1 MIQKKQSLLLLA
13 LAILFSI
20 VLIGLPA
27 YWATASP
34 VTQEVETA
42 GTYRGLSPVVQ
53 FDVSPPLRDMKP
65 AELDFHAS
73 LEILDDRPTGLEGP
87 FGPQDVDPIVQQFA
101 GPNVIPGPLTS
112 FNGPAGTGATPP
124 DPVGDVG
131 PNHYVAMSNLT
142 FAIYSKTG
150 TLLFGPVA
158 NNTLWAGFGGDCQ
171 TDNSGDPVVVHD
183 QIADRW
189 ILTQFTAS
197 GPTYF
202 NCIAVSTTSDP
213 TGSYFRYAV
222 DTGTNFPDYPK
233 YGVWSDGYYIS
244 TREFAGASFAGVG
257 AYALNRAEL
266 ISGDPTPTIVSF
278 LVPPGGTPYNLGD
291 GLLPADL
298 DGNTLPPSGSPE
310 YFVGSMDNGGPYG
323 APQDALTLWK
333 FSVNWTTP
341 AASTFVL
348 ANTIPVASFDTV
360 YPCTGTG
367 RACIPQ
373 PGTTVK
379 IDILSYRQRPTWRLA
394 YRNFGTH
401 ESLVTNQSVEA
412 VTNRAGIRWW
422 ELRSPNSSPFIF
434 QEGTYA
440 PDATHRW
447 MGSIAMDQAGNM
459 GLGFSASNATSV
471 FPSVWYTGRLVSD
484 PLGTM
489 PQGEGIIH
497 NGTGSQTSTGNR
509 WGDYTSM
516 NVDPADDCTFWYV
529 NQYLPTTSVSGWV
542 LRIGSFKFPSCN
554 SGPTPTPTN
563 TFTPTVTPT
572 PSNTPTPTNTPDPNS
587 TQIHV
592 SNIVMSV
599 GTSGN
604 SRNFGQAVVTI
615 VDPNNLPVNGATVFG
630 TFSGDSAGAV
640 SGVTNASGQVTLTSP
655 IKKNGANWTFC
666 VTNVTKA
673 GWTYNAAANVETCDS
688 TGGPTATPTPT
699 ATPSGATMHIGD
711 LDGASVPSGSRWNAT
726 VTITVHDQFD
736 APIAGV
742 TVTGSWSNGAT
753 GSGSCVTNASGQ
765 CTVTKTN
772 LRTTT
777 NSVTFTVTNAT
788 QASYTYQSSANH
800 DPESD
805 SNGTTIIVNKP

>member
-1 MIQKKQSLLLLA
+1 MIPKKQSLLLFVIA
-13 LAILFSI
+13 LVFSAL
-20 VLIGLPA
+20 LIGLPA

-34 VTQEVETA
+34 VAQDAEVVA
-42 GTYRGLSPVVQ
+42 TYRGLSPVVQ

-65 AELDFHAS
+65 AEMDFHSS
-73 LEILDDRPTGLEGP
+73 LEILDDRATGLEGP
-87 FGPQDVDPIVQQFA
+87 YGPQDVDPLVQQFN
-101 GPNVIPGPLTS
+101 GPNLIPSPLVS

-131 PNHYVAMSNLT
+131 PNHYVAMSNLS
-142 FAIYSKTG
+142 FAIYDKSG

-171 TDNSGDPVVVHD
+171 TDNSGDPIVVHD

-244 TREFAGASFAGVG
+244 TREFAGAGFAGVG

-266 ISGDPTPTIVSF
+266 ISGDPTPTIISF
-278 LVPPGGTPYNLGD
+278 LVPPGVTPYNVGD

-298 DGNTLPPSGSPE
+298 DGSTLPPTGSPE
-310 YFVGSMDNGGPYG
+310 YFVGSMDNGGPYS

-333 FSVNWTTP
+333 FTTNWTTP

-348 ANTIPVASFDTV
+348 ANTIPIAAYDTV
-360 YPCTGTG
+360 YPCSPTS
-367 RACIPQ
+367 RACLPQ

-422 ELRSPNSSPFIF
+422 EIRSPNTSPVIF
-434 QEGTYA
+434 QEGTYS

-459 GLGFSASNATSV
+459 ALGYSASNSSSV
-471 FPSVWYTGRLVSD
+471 FPSLWYTGRLAGD

-489 PQGEGIIH
+489 PQGEGVIH
-497 NGTGSQTSTGNR
+497 NGTGSQTSSGNR

-516 NVDPADDCTFWYV
+516 NVDPVDDCTFWYI
-529 NQYLPTTSVSGWV
+529 NEYYPTTSVSGWV
-542 LRIGSFKFPSCN
+542 LRIGAFKFPSCGG
-554 SGPTPTPTN
+554 GPTPTPS
-563 TFTPTVTPT
+563 PTATGAIPT
-572 PSNTPTPTNTPDPNS
+572 STPTPTNTP
-587 TQIHV
+587 I
-592 SNIVMSV
+592 
-599 GTSGN
+599 
-604 SRNFGQAVVTI
+604 
-615 VDPNNLPVNGATVFG
+615 L
-630 TFSGDSAGAV
+630 
-640 SGVTNASGQVTLTSP
+640 
-655 IKKNGANWTFC
+655 
-666 VTNVTKA
+666 
-673 GWTYNAAANVETCDS
+673 
-688 TGGPTATPTPT
+688 PTATPTNTPIAPT
-699 ATPSGATMHIGD
+699 ATSTPAGRPTKTPTPVPGGTLHVGD
-711 LDGASVPSGSRWNAT
+711 LDGSAVSGGNNWIAT
-726 VTITVHDQFD
+726 VTITVHD
-736 APIAGV
+736 ASENPVAGAV
-742 TVTGSWSNGAT
+742 VTGAWSAGTN
-753 GSGSCVTNASGQ
+753 GSGSCTTNTNGQ
-765 CTVTKTN
+765 CSITRSGIRN
-772 LRTTT
+772 SS
-777 NSVTFTVTNAT
+777 NSVTFTVTNVTKSGFSYNPAT
-788 QASYTYQSSANH
+788 NH
-800 DPESD
+800 DPDSD
-805 SNGTTIIVNKP
+805 SNGTTIIINKP